1 MAQNAHQLSHPSAM
15 RRYAQPG
22 PVVTTRPISSIGPLL
37 SPKYSGRPSCIT
49 SSTASQIW
57 PKLPVPSMPS
67 TSGRLSRMS
76 FSYRCDRQPVTRIFF
91 SPPAFFTSASCR
103 IWSMASLLALSIK
116 PQVLTMATSHP
127 STSPTTSWPAWLSR

>member
-22 PVVTTRPISSIGPLL
+22 PVVTTRPISSIGP
-37 SPKYSGRPSCIT
+37 KYSGRPSCIT
-49 SSTASQIW
+49 SSTAAQIW

-91 SPPAFFTSASCR
+91 SLPAFFTSASCR
-103 IWSMASLLALSIK
+103 IWSIASLLALSIK

-127 STSPTTSWPAWLSR
+127 STSPTTSWPA